1 MPRRGRTG
9 TAICHLLI
17 VAALALCIAGS
28 AAAQTPPPAITS
40 PPDALP
46 PPVAAA
52 LARAHLPPEAL
63 TAYVVE
69 LGPRNGAAV
78 APRLAHRAWQP
89 VNPASLM
96 KLYTTGAALELLGP
110 AWTWSTPVLAA
121 GAIDNGV
128 LHGDLVLQGRG
139 DPSLTLERLW
149 LLLRQVQQRG
159 IAEVRGDI
167 VLDASAIG
175 PLPGSAADFDGE
187 PLKPYNVRPDALL
200 LNLKALTLSFV
211 PEPGSGSARVIVDTP
226 LAGVTVDARV
236 PLAAGGCG
244 DWRGSI
250 KADFSDPARLR
261 FAGSYPAACGE
272 RSWPIAYGDPA
283 SYNARLVEALWRE
296 LGGRLGGR
304 VRNAATPAGA
314 VLLFESVSPPLAAVV
329 RDINKFSNN
338 VMAEQLFLSLAL
350 AQAGAGR
357 TISAAIAAQAA
368 EVPPTSAPPLAAAST
383 PSAAS
388 APAPTSAPASAPE
401 PASQDGPAPE
411 SPGENG
417 ASAASATAAE
427 PAAVAPSNVEPQ
439 ALPPLLMAPRLPDAQ
454 QLARELLVSQVRLRT
469 GCGDAELL
477 VDNGSGLSRST
488 RTSARCL
495 GLWLQALWTS
505 PVMPELMSSL
515 PVSGI
520 DGTARRP
527 GRAWGPALGRAHLKT
542 GSLREVAGVAG
553 YVLALS
559 GRRYAVVAIVND
571 PQAGASRPVLDALVQ
586 WAVEDAE
593 R

>member
-1 MPRRGRTG
+1 MIAP
-9 TAICHLLI
+9 
-17 VAALALCIAGS
+17 ALALCIAGS
-28 AAAQTPPPAITS
+28 AAAQTPPPSITS

-52 LARAHLPPEAL
+52 LARVHLPPEAL

-69 LGPRNGAAV
+69 LGPRNGADV

-139 DPSLTLERLW
+139 DPSLSLERLW

-175 PLPGSAADFDGE
+175 PLPGSAGDFDGE

-226 LAGVTVDARV
+226 LAGVTVDPRV
-236 PLAAGGCG
+236 PLAAGACG
-244 DWRGSI
+244 DWRGSL
-250 KADFSDPARLR
+250 KADFGDPARLR

-350 AQAGAGR
+350 AQAAAGR
-357 TISAAIAAQAA
+357 SGSAALAGQAV
-368 EVPPTSAPPLAAAST
+368 ESPSTSAPPPA
-383 PSAAS
+383 AAS

-401 PASQDGPAPE
+401 PASQDAPAPD

-417 ASAASATAAE
+417 ASAASAAQAAE
-427 PAAVAPSNVEPQ
+427 PAAVQPSEVVPQ
-439 ALPPLLMAPRLPDAQ
+439 PLPPLQMAPRLPDAQ
-454 QLARELLVSQVRLRT
+454 QLSRELLVSQVRLRT

-515 PVSGI
+515 PVSGV

-527 GRAWGPALGRAHLKT
+527 GRAWGTALGRAHLKT

-559 GRRYAVVAIVND
+559 GRRYAVVAIVNH
-571 PQAGASRPVLDALVQ
+571 PQAGAARPVLDALVQ